1 MKNNV
6 IALQGVTVEAGT
18 ALAKDITA
26 PVQTVEV
33 RKTLDYKNSPKAGS
47 DSNWQGYMIHFAE
60 TSAGVGKVVPI
71 SAGRLLAIQQE
82 TNVEVFTTDADG
94 ALELTNFNMGIE
106 DGNPIF

>member
-6 IALQGVTVEAGT
+6 KALKGVAVEAGI
-18 ALAKDITA
+18 ALAKEITA

-33 RKTLDYKNSPKAGS
+33 RSTIDYKNNPKAGKT
-47 DSNWQGYMIHFAE
+47 DWQGYMIHFADNS
-60 TSAGVGKVVPI
+60 TGVGKVVPI

-82 TNVEVFTTDADG
+82 TKVEVFTEDADG
-94 ALELTNFNMGIE
+94 ALELTNFNMGIA